1 MERNER
7 GVDPRIVREINQN
20 RLFTLLRTRGAST
33 ITEIAREIQL
43 SPATVKSVLDDLK
56 GYGLIRETGEG
67 SSTGGRK
74 PRLYSLDLEN
84 NFVCGVDLHAHL
96 CTTALIRID
105 GSIITATSRAP
116 QSKTPEEV
124 AGLIRDAFMELCRE
138 QDIPYSDILGIGISQ
153 PGIVGSDGKKIRF
166 DVHHGWTEVPLG
178 SLVQELV
185 SPPVFLVEDANGK
198 LSAEMEFGVIEETDN
213 LLYVLIGS
221 PGESGISGGMV
232 VRGEIMHGSKGF
244 AGEIG
249 HMVIDPKGPRC
260 YCGRRG
266 CWEAVT
272 NVFDLIK
279 KIEHWYPNADL
290 TEIDDFYTF
299 LLDNHHSS
307 RKVSDMLEWYVDMQ
321 AEGLANLI
329 HILNPEKIIIGG
341 KITLLG
347 ETFLDSIKEKIR
359 EKVMRP
365 FIEDIDI
372 RFSSI
377 ETESG
382 ILGAVSIVLQHAVA
396 LRQQQYK
403 YQQRTRGIS

>member
-1 MERNER
+1 MEETNR

-20 RLFTLLRTRGAST
+20 RLFSLLRTKGAST
-33 ITEIAREIQL
+33 ISEISRSIHL
-43 SPATVKSVLDDLK
+43 SPATVKSVLDDLER
-56 GYGLIRETGEG
+56 YGLIRETGEG

-74 PRLYSLDLEN
+74 PRLYSLNMEHN
-84 NFVCGVDLHAHL
+84 IVCGVDLHAHL
-96 CTTALIRID
+96 CTTALIRMD
-105 GSIITATSRAP
+105 GSILTSTACAP

-124 AGLIRDAFMELCRE
+124 AELIRDAFSQLCRE
-138 QDIPYSDILGIGISQ
+138 QNIPYSDVLGIGISQ

-185 SPPVFLVEDANGK
+185 PLPVFLVEDANGK
-198 LSAEMEFGVIEETDN
+198 LSAEMEFGGIEETDN

-232 VRGEIMHGSKGF
+232 IRDEIMNGFKGF

-249 HMVIDPKGPRC
+249 HIVIDLKGPGC

-272 NVFDLIK
+272 NVFNLIK
-279 KIEHWYPNADL
+279 KITQWYPDTKL
-290 TEIDDFYTF
+290 IEIDDFYYF
-299 LLDNHHSS
+299 LLENHGSS
-307 RKVSDMLEWYVDMQ
+307 RKVKNMLEWYVDMQ
-321 AEGLANLI
+321 AEGIVNLV

-347 ETFLDSIKEKIR
+347 NTFLDLLLKRIR

-365 FIEDIDI
+365 FIEDVDI
-372 RFSSI
+372 SLSSI
-377 ETESG
+377 EKESG

-396 LRQQQYK
+396 LRQQQCK
-403 YQQRTRGIS
+403 DTVVS